1 MTVPTPDEQA
11 LTEQIAEKLHS
22 DFWGSRHSV
31 EQVKEWWSELPTL
44 APSAYTGYIRTAR
57 AVLPIVKAAQRDA
70 LTAFIAACEEKRDN
84 TSFLLPANYFEDID
98 ATIRVARSYI
108 RNYFEETR

>member
-1 MTVPTPDEQA
+1 MTTPTSDEQA

-57 AVLPIVKAAQRDA
+57 AVLPVVKAAQRDA
-70 LTAFIAACEEKRDN
+70 WANGHSWGWSDAHEHHLMPQPMSHDEWKLRTPNPHDPEE
-84 TSFLLPANYFEDID
+84 S
-98 ATIRVARSYI
+98 
-108 RNYFEETR
+108 